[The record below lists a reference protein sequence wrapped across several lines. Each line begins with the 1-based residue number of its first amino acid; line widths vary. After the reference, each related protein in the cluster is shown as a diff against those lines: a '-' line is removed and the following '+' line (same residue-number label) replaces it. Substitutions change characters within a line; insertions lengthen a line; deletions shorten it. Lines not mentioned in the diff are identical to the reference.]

1 MNYIKHLENNF
12 KNIILNKNM
21 SDKTLLKTALEL
33 KEVFNLFDKESDG
46 TINKEE
52 LTNISR
58 CLFKHDCTE
67 EEITNLMKLMDVDG
81 NGKIDFEE
89 FFLVMNKNKDIQLKK
104 EEVLEAF
111 RFFDI
116 RGDGNIPKPELKFL
130 IDQLGFQML
139 KENEINELL
148 NEYDL
153 TSGDDFD
160 YKEIMAEFY
169 GEEIQTPL
177 PSQPNQ

>member
-1 MNYIKHLENNF
+1 
-12 KNIILNKNM
+12 M
-21 SDKTLLKTALEL
+21 SDKTLLKTAIEL

-52 LTNISR
+52 LTNISK

-67 EEITNLMKLMDVDG
+67 EEIVNLMKLMDVDG

-89 FFLVMNKNKDIQLKK
+89 FFLVMNKNKDIQLQN
-104 EEVLEAF
+104 EEVLNAF
-111 RFFDI
+111 KFFDTKN
-116 RGDGNIPKPELKFL
+116 DGTIPKHELKFL

-139 KENEINELL
+139 KENEINEMI

-160 YKEIMAEFY
+160 YKEIMREFY
-169 GEEIQTPL
+169 GEEHQTQL
-177 PSQPNQ
+177 PSQANQY